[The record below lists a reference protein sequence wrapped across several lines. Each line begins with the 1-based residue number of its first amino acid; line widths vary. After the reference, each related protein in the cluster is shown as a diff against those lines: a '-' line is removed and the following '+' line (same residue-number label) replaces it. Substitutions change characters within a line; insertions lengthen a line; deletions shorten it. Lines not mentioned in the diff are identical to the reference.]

1 MGITDIDDK
10 IIKCSIESGKDFKTL
25 SKHFETEFYADM
37 NKLNIGEP
45 YLYCRVTDY
54 IPQIIYFIEKLL
66 ARNYGYVTQD
76 GKIFIK
82 KYFNIFCL

>member
-54 IPQIIYFIEKLL
+54 IPQIIHFVEELL
-66 ARNYGYVTQD
+66 TRNYGYITKD
-76 GKIFIK
+76 GKRLVK
-82 KYFNIFCL
+82 KYFYY